1 MKKSLFIL
9 GTILLTTIAVQTGI
23 ETYASNNSFNQEQ
36 IESKASKPKTQYS
49 ELEFDTHEEAK
60 DNIQVIPEKSG
71 IPVDLGNNITGYQ
84 EGGAGSRFITFHI
97 KNYGVFIRTNSIL
110 GQDNVAL
117 SKEVAQILLSIEK
130 YPETDRGLIRADFAS
145 GMMSITWAS
154 DTFIKSVTSSDL
166 RVSIEKALTK

>member
-49 ELEFDTHEEAK
+49 ELEEAK

-71 IPVDLGNNITGYQ
+71 IPVDLGNNIIGYQ

-154 DTFIKSVTSSDL
+154 DTFVKSVTSSDL

>member
-1 MKKSLFIL
+1 
-9 GTILLTTIAVQTGI
+9 
-23 ETYASNNSFNQEQ
+23 
-36 IESKASKPKTQYS
+36 
-49 ELEFDTHEEAK
+49 
-60 DNIQVIPEKSG
+60 
-71 IPVDLGNNITGYQ
+71 PVDLGNNITGYQ

-110 GQDNVAL
+110 GQDNVVL
-117 SKEVAQILLSIEK
+117 SKEVVQVLSSIEK

-154 DTFIKSVTSSDL
+154 DTFVKSVTSSDL